1 MEYEQLIPLV
11 CWAAATWA
19 AVALWVA
26 WWIWRL
32 TYPLETPPTVIRFE
46 DLKHY
51 GKD

>member
-1 MEYEQLIPLV
+1 MEHEQLIPLV

-19 AVALWVA
+19 AVALLTA
-26 WWIWRL
+26 LWIWRHAC
-32 TYPLETPPTVIRFE
+32 PLPTPPNVIRFR